1 MAKIDQQLVQRIAE
15 QVIAQLNGGGAPRPR
30 NVRTP
35 TPIKAP
41 IGVCT
46 GDYSQFTD
54 RPDLVR
60 GRQAKGGPTS
70 SADGGGSA
78 KPQAAAG
85 DIAALT
91 GFVTGRQVD
100 AIQGSTLPLAFGA
113 KLTPLA
119 RDRAKER
126 GLTIRRVSAT
136 GAAGGKTPSTTW
148 HWWIAGHCPAVEQL
162 TGDMKQRLSPIS
174 AKRELSQLHRVAAEL
189 AKKVKA
195 GASAGGVV
203 FVPTAAQAICYAN
216 RCPSLRASVATCGQA
231 VEQAIGQLAANVL
244 VVEYPHH
251 GGPAM
256 RAMVER
262 FITADRPSLPRVES
276 QLKELTTCV

>member
-1 MAKIDQQLVQRIAE
+1 MATIDQQLVQRIAE

-30 NVRTP
+30 NGQTP

-54 RPDLVR
+54 RPDLV
-60 GRQAKGGPTS
+60 GARQSKVDAAPS
-70 SADGGGSA
+70 VYSGGSA
-78 KPQAAAG
+78 KPQAAG
-85 DIAALT
+85 PALT

-100 AIQGSTLPLAFGA
+100 AIEGTVLPLAFGA

-126 GLTIRRVSAT
+126 GLTIRRVGAT
-136 GAAGGKTPSTTW
+136 GAAGAKAQATTW

-162 TGDMKQRLSPIS
+162 TGEMKQRLSPIS

-195 GASAGGVV
+195 GASAGGVL

-216 RCPSLRASVATCGQA
+216 RCPSLRASVATCGEA
-231 VEQAIGQLAANVL
+231 VEQAIDQLAANVL

-251 GGPAM
+251 GGQAM